1 MSKNWMESIKVGD
14 VVYRSTNY
22 GRAAAK
28 EVVTKITSTQI
39 VCGLI
44 RFKRD
49 TGRMIGA
56 SGYDVSH
63 LIEATPGLK
72 KQVRASEVKSTVIQL
87 SRQSDVG
94 TDLWISIGETIDRWM
109 SERDQPG
116 KPEKEESR
124 G

>member
-1 MSKNWMESIKVGD
+1 MSDNWRESIKVGD
-14 VVYRSTNY
+14 VVYLSTNY

-49 TGRMIGA
+49 NGRMIG
-56 SGYDVSH
+56 STGYDISY

-72 KQVRASEVKSTVIQL
+72 KQVRAEEVRGMVFQL

-94 TDLWISIGETIDRWM
+94 TDLWIAIGETIDRWK

-116 KPEKEESR
+116 KPEKEESD